1 MIIYSAKQSVNQY
14 SSYLVTDLYE
24 QNLWVTKKHATQAT
38 KNTKYLFNFFQP
50 NNLSS
55 VHKMNVFDRINTV
68 NK

>member
-24 QNLWVTKKHATQAT
+24 QNLWFTKK
-38 KNTKYLFNFFQP
+38 NILLNRKYFLNSFQP
-50 NNLSS
+50 NHISS
-55 VHKMNVFDRINTV
+55 VYKMNVFDRIHTV